1 MPIHVPFMHRLAALL
16 LALTATAMPAAAQQ
30 VTLSMR
36 DGLVTLDARNATVRQ
51 ILTEWAKV
59 GRVTVVNG
67 ERVAGPAVTLQL
79 TALPEQRALD
89 IVLRGVAGYMV
100 VARPG
105 GIPEAT
111 LARYDRVLILPTS
124 AAPPPQA
131 VRGSQP
137 IVGAVRQP
145 LPPQVPPDPGNDD
158 DFQDDSVQ
166 ADPSGGPVASQSGA
180 VPVIPRPVIQ
190 PGMMPQGGVPQYR
203 APVGG
208 YPPSMVAPT
217 GVPGRP
223 LPPGAQTS
231 LPNPFGVS
239 GGTGAPGVVVPI
251 QQQPLSPTNPGE
263 GPPGNSQTR

>member
-1 MPIHVPFMHRLAALL
+1 MHRLAALL
-16 LALTATAMPAAAQQ
+16 LALIATATPAAAQQ

-59 GRVTVVNG
+59 GRVTVVGG
-67 ERVAGPAVTLQL
+67 EKVAGPAVTLQL
-79 TALPEQRALD
+79 AALPEQQALD

-105 GIPEAT
+105 GRPEAT

-124 AAPPPQA
+124 AAPPLPPAVLGPQPTG
-131 VRGSQP
+131 GS
-137 IVGAVRQP
+137 VRQQ
-145 LPPQVPPDPGNDD
+145 LPPQVQPEQGDD
-158 DFQDDSVQ
+158 GFQDDSVQ
-166 ADPSGGPVASQSGA
+166 TDPSDSRGVFQPGGVA
-180 VPVIPRPVIQ
+180 VIPRTPMQ
-190 PGMMPQGGVPQYR
+190 PGMMPPGGIPSPYR
-203 APVGG
+203 VPVGG

-223 LPPGAQTS
+223 VPPGTQTS

-263 GPPGNSQTR
+263 GPPTSSGGTPSTR